1 MKTENTSPRVS
12 FIDEAPHLMANTEYA
27 LKDAISMGQI
37 SLNYDSLDKAINGA
51 CHRLRNIE
59 SLAAHDR
66 IALYLPNSLELIVYI
81 MAALRLNITVIPI
94 NTKYHSAT
102 ASYIVEQSESRLVL
116 TDFRGS
122 KLFESQH
129 VRIVDGLSFST
140 DIIWAEDKVPDDLA
154 LIYYTSG
161 STGPPKGVMTSHK
174 NLLLGAD
181 SVSHYL
187 NLEID
192 DKLAAILP
200 LAFDAGLN
208 FVLSGL
214 YVGAQISFVSYL
226 LPKSLIKTIREA
238 NITCLLLVP
247 SVYQQA
253 ISHID
258 APLPALRICASTGG
272 VMPTETID
280 TLLAI
285 HPQLLFY
292 VMYGL
297 TEAFRSSFLHP
308 ADYPQKKG
316 SIGKAIPHA
325 EVFVVN
331 RDGEECEP
339 NERGEIVH
347 CGPLVGL
354 GYLNDAEATMACY
367 RTTPSYSKYYELYD
381 YCVYSGDVGWKDEEG
396 FLYFEGRT
404 DRLIKSKGFRIASEE
419 IEKAI
424 MTHTSYS
431 MCYALGEKHPVHGQ
445 IVVIIV
451 ESDETPV
458 LKLIQQELRPHISG
472 FMIPDKVMQVSKMP
486 LNSNGKVD
494 EKELRN
500 ILELSS

>member
-1 MKTENTSPRVS
+1 
-12 FIDEAPHLMANTEYA
+12 
-27 LKDAISMGQI
+27 
-37 SLNYDSLDKAINGA
+37 
-51 CHRLRNIE
+51 
-59 SLAAHDR
+59 
-66 IALYLPNSLELIVYI
+66 
-81 MAALRLNITVIPI
+81 
-94 NTKYHSAT
+94 
-102 ASYIVEQSESRLVL
+102 
-116 TDFRGS
+116 
-122 KLFESQH
+122 
-129 VRIVDGLSFST
+129 
-140 DIIWAEDKVPDDLA
+140 
-154 LIYYTSG
+154 
-161 STGPPKGVMTSHK
+161 
-174 NLLLGAD
+174 
-181 SVSHYL
+181 
-187 NLEID
+187 
-192 DKLAAILP
+192 
-200 LAFDAGLN
+200 
-208 FVLSGL
+208 
-214 YVGAQISFVSYL
+214 
-226 LPKSLIKTIREA
+226 
-238 NITCLLLVP
+238 
-247 SVYQQA
+247 
-253 ISHID
+253 
-258 APLPALRICASTGG
+258 
-272 VMPTETID
+272 MPTETID
-280 TLLAI
+280 SLLVI

-308 ADYPQKKG
+308 DDYPQKKG

-354 GYLNDAEATMACY
+354 GYLNDVEATVACY
-367 RTTPSYSKYYELYD
+367 RTTPPYSKYYGFYD

-396 FLYFEGRT
+396 FLYFVGRT

-472 FMIPDKVMQVSKMP
+472 FMIPDKVMQTTKMP